1 MAGYPSY
8 DGHMAAAAAAAA
20 DDDDDNNNNNN
31 NSYSV
36 NNYTVTDMYSYLFR
50 LCIIY
55 VDLF

>member
-8 DGHMAAAAAAAA
+8 DGHMAAAAA
-20 DDDDDNNNNNN
+20 DDDNNNNNN
-31 NSYSV
+31 NNNNSYSE

-50 LCIIY
+50 LCIKY